1 VTHSPLTNEIRLSSQ
16 SSSRNGVVR
25 DMVLWHHTASV
36 SGRGEGVV
44 MMMVN
49 ATREVSSNY
58 VIGSD
63 GYVWL
68 VVDED
73 RRAWTS
79 GSSSDG
85 GKGAAFDRRSNTLE
99 CVNSTG
105 APSWLQSEAFY
116 NIAARLA
123 VDFYKRYGIPLDRDH
138 HVGHR
143 ELYIRWGASYPTACP
158 GGMDIDRILAM
169 ARSLLDPAAVERE
182 KAIVRSV
189 GTYLNTLSKAG
200 LSAKYGVPGLL
211 TGAAS
216 DGIPLDPGETYS
228 KYYHLVQ
235 MWGREY
241 RPDIYTT
248 ANDIDGI
255 PGPTT
260 RRVEQIIREMVAAG
274 TAPGQ
279 KPPEPVVITEGG
291 TVALTSAIPVYPSS
305 TKAKAGTGSTA
316 TYQPGSYTVH
326 KVYGQAVNITKT
338 PGSPGGWVMAD
349 TLKVLTNEWLV
360 TFDLNNKSEELFA
373 VEIASGATVA
383 QPAEPIYTGHE
394 FNGWYASETAV
405 LPFDFDSKIT
415 KDVTLTA
422 RWTQI
427 VMHTVTFVTPD
438 QSLSVQV
445 RDGEKAPNPGDP
457 PVSVGQ
463 VFEGWYGDDG
473 IGLKWD
479 FTEDVVTED
488 IVLTASFIDATV
500 DPPDEPTDPVDPT
513 DPVPLPKP
521 EVPWFGILIGGIA
534 AILAAVLAVVLGS
547 QGG

>member
-1 VTHSPLTNEIRLSSQ
+1 MTHSPLTNEIRLSSQ
-16 SSSRNGVVR
+16 SSPRRAVAR
-25 DMVLWHHTASV
+25 DMILWHHTASV

-49 ATREVSSNY
+49 KTREVSSNY

-85 GKGAAFDRRSNTLE
+85 GKGAAFDHRANTLE

-105 APSWLQSEAFY
+105 APSWLQSDAFY

-123 VDFYKRYGIPLDRDH
+123 VDFYQRYGIPLDRDH

-158 GGMDIDRILAM
+158 GGMDIDRILSM

-182 KAIVRSV
+182 KAAVRAV
-189 GTYLNTLSKAG
+189 GTYLNSLTG
-200 LSAKYGVPGLL
+200 LGAEFGKPGLQ
-211 TGAAS
+211 TSAAS
-216 DGIPLDPGETYS
+216 DGVPIDAGETYS
-228 KYYHLVQ
+228 RYYHLVQ
-235 MWGREY
+235 MWGRKY
-241 RPDIYTT
+241 RPDLYP
-248 ANDIDGI
+248 ASNDIDGI
-255 PGPTT
+255 VGPMT
-260 RRVEQIIREMVAAG
+260 RGVEAEIRRLVAAG

-279 KPPEPVVITEGG
+279 TPPEPVVVTEGG

-305 TKAKAGTGSTA
+305 TKAKAGEGSTA
-316 TYQPGSYTVH
+316 TYQPGSYLVH

-338 PGSPGGWVMAD
+338 AGKPGGWVMAD

-360 TFDLNNKSEELFA
+360 TFDIDNKSEELFA
-373 VEIASGATVA
+373 VEVVSGATVA
-383 QPAEPIYTGHE
+383 QPADPIWAGHE
-394 FNGWYASETAV
+394 FGGWYASNTAV

-422 RWTQI
+422 RWTEI

-438 QSLSVQV
+438 QSLTVQV

-457 PVSVGQ
+457 PVAVGQ

-479 FTEDVVTED
+479 FGEDVVTED
-488 IVLTASFIDATV
+488 ITLTASFIDATV
-500 DPPDEPTDPVDPT
+500 DPPEEPTDPTDPT
-513 DPVPLPKP
+513 DPVPQPKP
-521 EVPWFGILIGGIA
+521 PVSWVGILIGGIA
-534 AILAAVLAVVLGS
+534 VAIAAVLGVVFGSLG
-547 QGG
+547 G